1 MTDTINSRDFVD
13 IAAFYVAMG
22 AVGDILLMRGKGEA
36 LPPDLQGMDLDS
48 LDAQFQGAVPLLRRV
63 GAVFDQGM
71 EVLLGNALEMA
82 KLRVK
87 TRLTSALR
95 GNPVSQF
102 RARADF
108 LTDMLPRL
116 GAHQGAVRDSI
127 ADVHGRMLLLCRAA
141 GNSNPVAR
149 LFEVASLAPCSG
161 HYVALKKWQTAA
173 SSLCGNACPE
183 HEVLAADITEAAA
196 LVESIRDIDRRLETK
211 DPTDPTS
218 VDLTEAK
225 AQAQGDLSRVIAE
238 SSDPRA
244 VQTVVAQTVSQEKKH
259 ITRVA
264 NAIKGGLTPDQE
276 ECVISRGRVV
286 IAAGAGSGKTR
297 VLASKVVY
305 HIQEAGLHPGN
316 VMAVSFSRKSAG
328 ELKSRVFDYA
338 EAAGAPMD
346 RRSYYP
352 GMGTTHSIARMIL
365 NQSGRFRVSASP
377 SAPERER
384 VVGGSDIKN
393 LIHVA
398 IAQVQ
403 MKGGTGA
410 IPADAMSFFPNL
422 TGSPTVA
429 SPGTPSTEAIS
440 AVKSPVQNPPV
451 QASPLNYYLED
462 PARYE
467 YLITTAQRALTEALG
482 SIMIKS
488 VDRNTAKGPARVFT
502 VGGPGLSD
510 FYGVLSNMVT
520 PAGRMKFE
528 KANPQYRSPDQF
540 VIWAQQTVSADAF
553 KAAVHDGL
561 GFGRIQAARQEL
573 TVLAAMN
580 PKDLTPTQQATL
592 QGIVTRPLVASRLKA
607 TGAPVA
613 RMATEVTEEGIAKA
627 ADKQVDNLRNNRN
640 SPYYY
645 WFHNPANQWFNQ
657 GISPKAFET
666 EDKAGNPKP
675 VPLSEFTRYIGLVKN
690 SMIAPGRAWTDAG
703 DDKAAPDTGED
714 VTDDQDTLSERV
726 LAAVY
731 GAYEWLKGNVEHLK
745 GRLDY
750 DDQLIQAS
758 RVLTE
763 NPQVLR
769 KLQMQY
775 KCILVDEA
783 QDLNKCVSGDTEV
796 ITPQGPVTVQDLQV
810 GTQVLSYDTGTP
822 TYHRVTAKA
831 QSHWTRG
838 YRIHLRSGRTLTMSP
853 DHQIYATP
861 LERVPQGQMA
871 LYLMYREGMGF
882 RLGTSS
888 RPFHSSEGGSAG
900 RAQAEKADAM
910 WILEVGETEEI
921 LYKEQAY
928 SLKYGVPTY
937 IYEGFNHGCDQPR
950 IDRLFQE
957 FGENGRVLLGQY
969 DLQFGLP
976 HWTNQTNTRGR
987 FNRRVVAL
995 NAHRANQGSARGS
1008 YVGLTWTGDVPEGC
1022 AVPVYRVKN
1031 DRNMINKYSRS
1042 YTEARETA
1050 QVVAAMF
1057 GGRVVENLSIQ
1068 GETLPL
1074 MTASGLFEGMKVPVL
1089 DRESNST
1096 VLDTIESIELVDGGS
1111 YFDITVEEAS
1121 NFFGNEVLSHNCQH
1135 VLFGLLAG
1143 YLDPGTIKPRVDGK
1157 MTADTFAFIGDD
1169 KQAIYEFRGAL
1180 PGEFIRKSELVPD
1193 NEGFK
1198 TYLLDTN
1205 YRSGSEIVEAANRL
1219 IAHNTDQ
1226 IPMVCKATPAK
1237 GMGKIVREQVGFAD
1251 EGPRVLT
1258 ERILQAK
1265 EEAEAQGVS
1274 MKGFYKNFGLAVRTN
1289 GEVAMYAMAMIE
1301 AGIPF
1306 RSKKNFFGG
1315 PILGPLTSLLKLY
1328 IPGTPVDERNECV
1341 VKGVRAP
1348 NFGVNGKT
1356 LADKLEALRAG
1367 DYLEYLTTDKGYTR
1381 IYSMDSMTEKM
1392 KAYVSYLEEL
1402 EGLASKG
1409 NSRAMIDFIL
1419 NYKTPDGSNFGEQLA
1434 AEVRNDEEEMEE
1446 VRMAAAEAKSEV
1458 TPELLLAQALKP
1470 MSPIYAVAEKYPK
1483 AKDFIGYLNSLV
1495 IKNQTR
1501 NKTDAEDIDGES
1513 DTVTIDTVH
1522 GWKGLEVAH
1531 LFLPMEEDKFPH
1543 MMSSG
1548 TEEGLASERRLAY
1561 VGFTR
1566 GQQSV
1571 TIIEPKY
1578 RQKGEKVIELNP
1590 SKFVEEACIPLAGKA
1605 GGKGAEAL
1613 RGDEDDDVE
1622 GDRPMDREAS
1632 CSDFDF
1638 PELNLEPDPE
1648 GTLLDLWGP
1657 TMDPKEIA

>member
-71 EVLLGNALEMA
+71 EVLLGSALEKA
-82 KLRVK
+82 NLRVK
-87 TRLTSALR
+87 TRLNQALR

-102 RARADF
+102 RARSEF
-108 LTDMLPRL
+108 LTDILPRL
-116 GAHQGAVRDSI
+116 GSHQGAVRDSI

-149 LFEVASLAPCSG
+149 LFEIASLAPCSG
-161 HYVALKKWQTAA
+161 HYIALKKWQTTA
-173 SSLCGNACPE
+173 SSLCGNTCPE
-183 HEVLAADITEAAA
+183 HEVLAADLTEAAV
-196 LVESIRDIDRRLETK
+196 LVETIRDIDRRLETK

-218 VDLTEAK
+218 VDLAGER
-225 AQAQGDLSRVIAE
+225 AQAQGDLTRVIAE

-244 VQTVVAQTVSQEKKH
+244 VQTVVAQTVSQEKKY

-305 HIQEAGLHPGN
+305 HIQEAGLHAGN

-338 EAAGAPMD
+338 EAAGAPLD
-346 RRSYYP
+346 RKSYFP

-384 VVGGSDIKN
+384 VISGSDIKN

-403 MKGGTGA
+403 MKGGNGS

-429 SPGTPSTEAIS
+429 TPGTPSVDAIS
-440 AVKSPVQNPPV
+440 AVKSPVQNPST
-451 QASPLNYYLED
+451 QASPLDYYLED

-467 YLITTAQRALTEALG
+467 YLITTALRALTEALG

-488 VDRNTAKGPARVFT
+488 VDRTTAKGPARVFT

-540 VIWAQQTVSADAF
+540 VVWAQQTVSADAF
-553 KAAVHDGL
+553 KAAVQDGL

-573 TVLAAMN
+573 TVLAAMS
-580 PKDLTPTQQATL
+580 PKDLTETQRATL

-613 RMATEVTEEGIAKA
+613 RMATEVTTEVTEDGISKA

-657 GISPKAFET
+657 GISPQAFET
-666 EDKAGNPKP
+666 EDKNGNSKP

-690 SMIAPGRAWTDAG
+690 SMVAPGRAWTDAG
-703 DDKAAPDTGED
+703 DDKAAPDTGEN
-714 VTDDQDTLSERV
+714 VKDDQDTLSEKV

-783 QDLNKCVSGDTEV
+783 QDLNKC
-796 ITPQGPVTVQDLQV
+796 
-810 GTQVLSYDTGTP
+810 
-822 TYHRVTAKA
+822 
-831 QSHWTRG
+831 
-838 YRIHLRSGRTLTMSP
+838 
-853 DHQIYATP
+853 
-861 LERVPQGQMA
+861 
-871 LYLMYREGMGF
+871 
-882 RLGTSS
+882 
-888 RPFHSSEGGSAG
+888 
-900 RAQAEKADAM
+900 
-910 WILEVGETEEI
+910 
-921 LYKEQAY
+921 
-928 SLKYGVPTY
+928 
-937 IYEGFNHGCDQPR
+937 
-950 IDRLFQE
+950 
-957 FGENGRVLLGQY
+957 
-969 DLQFGLP
+969 
-976 HWTNQTNTRGR
+976 
-987 FNRRVVAL
+987 
-995 NAHRANQGSARGS
+995 
-1008 YVGLTWTGDVPEGC
+1008 
-1022 AVPVYRVKN
+1022 
-1031 DRNMINKYSRS
+1031 
-1042 YTEARETA
+1042 
-1050 QVVAAMF
+1050 
-1057 GGRVVENLSIQ
+1057 
-1068 GETLPL
+1068 
-1074 MTASGLFEGMKVPVL
+1074 
-1089 DRESNST
+1089 
-1096 VLDTIESIELVDGGS
+1096 
-1111 YFDITVEEAS
+1111 
-1121 NFFGNEVLSHNCQH
+1121 QH

-1143 YLDPGTIKPRVDGK
+1143 YLDPGTIKPRIDGK

-1237 GMGKIVREQVGFAD
+1237 GMGKIVREQVGFSD

-1265 EEAEAQGVS
+1265 AEAEAQGVS

-1328 IPGTPVDERNECV
+1328 IPGTPVNERNECV

-1381 IYSMDSMTEKM
+1381 IYSMESMTEKM
-1392 KAYVSYLEEL
+1392 KAYVDYLEEL
-1402 EGLASKG
+1402 EGLATKG

-1434 AEVRNDEEEMEE
+1434 AEVKNDEEEMEE
-1446 VRMAAAEAKSEV
+1446 VLMAAAEAKSEV
-1458 TPELLLAQALKP
+1458 TPEMLLAQALKP
-1470 MSPIYAVAEKYPK
+1470 MFPIYAVAERYPK

-1495 IKNQTR
+1495 IKNQAR

-1578 RQKGEKVIELNP
+1578 RKKGEKVVELNP
-1590 SKFVEEACIPLAGKA
+1590 SQFAEEACIPLAGKA
-1605 GGKGAEAL
+1605 GGKDVDAL
-1613 RGDEDDDVE
+1613 RGDESDDVE